1 MTAVDTKTAK
11 GGEERRRPTGN
22 ALAAVG
28 LEAEFSVVLDGEPAR
43 PEDVFGSPT
52 NIVRG
57 HMMHRTGRSYHLPT
71 GGAVY
76 FDTGVIEIATP
87 VIEIA
92 KGCAAR
98 AGRSL
103 WESICFLRGELDAW
117 EEKHG
122 HDVHLAGFS
131 THYNVSFNLPAHER
145 TSHRTVQKL
154 AKLLTYIVPAPVMLL
169 GANRRSTGIGA
180 RPRVDRIE
188 ITADFTPDAAL
199 MIATATLII
208 GIARAV
214 MEWPS
219 FELDTLREH
228 DFPVIRRFAPEPH
241 SSRKGWVARVSS
253 FSENPF
259 LAGVDE
265 SHWLTRSGESLSL
278 REIAQ
283 QVTSYFWPSIENI
296 GDDRSLALISSV
308 MSGRTPS
315 LLELD
320 DRPPA
325 YESVGR
331 LCAWDNL
338 FTVHALPRSGYE
350 RVFIDAIAQRPRRIG
365 NDWYTPTGMH
375 GWSHVVFR
383 RERDHTRHVFP
394 IDYLVRQSEGAPS
407 RNSQRHERTIKKNT
421 SRRRA
426 KRSPI

>member
-1 MTAVDTKTAK
+1 M
-11 GGEERRRPTGN
+11 
-22 ALAAVG
+22 G
-28 LEAEFSVVLDGEPAR
+28 LEAEFSVVLDGESVK

-71 GGAVY
+71 GGAIY
-76 FDTGVIEIATP
+76 FDTGVIELATP
-87 VIEIA
+87 VIEID

-117 EEKHG
+117 EQRHG

-131 THYNVSFNLPAHER
+131 THYNVSFDVPAHER
-145 TSHRTVQKL
+145 GEHRTVQKL
-154 AKLLTYIVPAPVMLL
+154 AKLLCYILPAPVMLL
-169 GANRRSTGIGA
+169 AANRRSTGIGA
-180 RPRVDRIE
+180 RPRNDRIE

-199 MIATATLII
+199 MIATATLIV
-208 GIARAV
+208 GIVRDV
-214 MEWPS
+214 IRWPS
-219 FELDTLREH
+219 YELGVLEDH
-228 DFPVIRRFAPEPH
+228 DFPVLARFRPEKH

-259 LAGVDE
+259 LSSIDDSRWA
-265 SHWLTRSGESLSL
+265 TRSGEPLSL
-278 REIAQ
+278 RQVAQ
-283 QVTSYFWPSIENI
+283 RVTEYFWPSIEEI
-296 GDDRSLALISSV
+296 GDHRSLELISSV
-308 MSGRTPS
+308 MSGRVPS
-315 LLELD
+315 LLQLD

-338 FTVHALPRSGYE
+338 FNVHSLPRSAYE

-365 NDWYTPTGMH
+365 QDWYVPTGMH

-394 IDYLVRQSEGAPS
+394 IDYLVREGDRVDHPPRRPA
-407 RNSQRHERTIKKNT
+407 RRQAARTKKT
-421 SRRRA
+421 SSGRTGY
-426 KRSPI
+426 KR